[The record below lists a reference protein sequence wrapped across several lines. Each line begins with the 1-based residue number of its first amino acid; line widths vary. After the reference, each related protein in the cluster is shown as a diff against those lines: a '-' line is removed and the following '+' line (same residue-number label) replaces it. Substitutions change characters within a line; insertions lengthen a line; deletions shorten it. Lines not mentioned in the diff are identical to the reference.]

1 MMERTRLTPMMHQY
15 LEIKERH
22 QDAILF
28 FRLGDFYEMFFE
40 DAEKASKVLDIALTS
55 RNRSDGA
62 PVPLCGVPHHAAT
75 PYIGKLLSAG
85 FKVAVC
91 EQTEDPKLAKGV
103 VRREVIKVISPGT
116 LTEGEGLDAGVNN
129 YLVAVTAS
137 RDEYGLAFTDITTGE
152 FRFTQMEGYAALAN
166 ELGRI
171 QPRELLVPET
181 GSDAHR
187 RVREDYAAVH
197 CTAGP
202 DEWFGAA
209 AVRRLEGAGL
219 HGGPSDEWP
228 LGVRAAAALRAYLE
242 DRSPGAVPVLTVLEA
257 YRAAHFLMLDEHAQ
271 ANLELLQSFDGSR
284 RGSLLGVLEP
294 ACTAMGA
301 RELRK
306 WILYPLLDERGI
318 RRRQDA
324 VEELVED
331 PDRRRRLR
339 DALRGVQDLERLA
352 GRVAARTAGPRD
364 LAAVKDILRALERVR
379 DPLQGC
385 ASALSAD
392 LRDELRSVPEVVD
405 LVQRAL
411 VDEPPAAARSGG
423 YVRPGFDS
431 ELDSLTAIR
440 GNAKGWISDLQHQE
454 RQRTGI
460 QSLKVRYNKVFGYYI
475 EVTKANLAHVPDDYI
490 RKQTLTNGERFIT
503 PELKDYEARVL
514 GSDEEILKIEARI
527 FQELLERI
535 ATHYTALKQTSL
547 ALARLDTLGVLAE
560 TAVSRHFVR
569 PRVDSSLRLSVRAA
583 RHPVV
588 EAVLGRGGFVPNDCE
603 MDAEATQI
611 KLLTGPNMAGK
622 STYMRQVALVVILAQ
637 MGSFVPA
644 DQAHVGLVDRL
655 FTRFGATDALASGE
669 STFMVEMKET
679 ARILRL
685 ATPRS
690 LILLDEVGRGTST
703 FDGISIAWSLAEFL
717 HESPHR
723 PRTLFATHYHE
734 LTGLARTRERVKNFN
749 FAVKEWEGE
758 VIFLRT
764 LKEGPASRS
773 YGIQVAGLAG
783 LPGSLIARAKEILK
797 NLEGEELNAWG
808 QPRLAGAEHAT
819 EGAQLSL
826 YEPRDRDGRLRE
838 KLREIDV
845 NGLTPLEA
853 LNLLE
858 GLVTEARRE
867 G

>member
-1 MMERTRLTPMMHQY
+1 MERTRLTPMMHQY
-15 LEIKERH
+15 LEIKDRH
-22 QDAILF
+22 KDAILF

-40 DAEKASKVLDIALTS
+40 DAEKAAKVLDIALTS

-91 EQTEDPKLAKGV
+91 EQTEDPKLARGV

-116 LTEGEGLDAGVNN
+116 LTEGEGLDAEVNN
-129 YLVAVTAS
+129 FLVAVTGA
-137 RDEYGLAFTDITTGE
+137 RDEYGLSLTDVTTGE
-152 FRFTQMEGYAALAN
+152 FRFTQMRGYAALTN

-171 QPRELLVPET
+171 QPRELLIPDSHS
-181 GSDAHR
+181 GSLGNL
-187 RVREDYAAVH
+187 REDYAGVH
-197 CTAGP
+197 CTPGP
-202 DEWFGAA
+202 DAWFSNA
-209 AVRRLEGAGL
+209 AVRKLDGAGIYQ
-219 HGGPSDEWP
+219 GPQDEWP
-228 LGVRAAAALRAYLE
+228 LGVRAAGAILAYLE
-242 DRSPGAVPVLTVLEA
+242 DRSPGAVQTLTTLEP
-257 YRAAHFLMLDEHAQ
+257 YRASRYLMLDENTQ
-271 ANLELLQSFDGSR
+271 ANLELLRSFDGGR

-294 ACTAMGA
+294 ARTAMGA

-306 WILYPLLDERGI
+306 WILYPLLDEQRI

-324 VEELVED
+324 VEEMVND
-331 PDRRRRLR
+331 PEARRRLR
-339 DALRGVQDLERLA
+339 QALHGVQDLERLS
-352 GRVAARTAGPRD
+352 GRVASRSAAPRD
-364 LAAVKDILRALERVR
+364 LTAIKDTLRALDVVR
-379 DPLQGC
+379 GELEGC
-385 ASALSAD
+385 GSD
-392 LRDELRSVPEVVD
+392 LLVRLRSELHSAPEVVE
-405 LVQRAL
+405 LVEQAL
-411 VDEPPAAARSGG
+411 VDEPPATLRAGG
-423 YVRPGFDS
+423 FVRAGYDDEIDALS
-431 ELDSLTAIR
+431 AIR
-440 GNAKGWISDLQHQE
+440 GNAKGWISELQHKE

-460 QSLKVRYNKVFGYYI
+460 GSLKVRYNKVFGYYI
-475 EVTKANLAHVPDDYI
+475 EVTKAYIAHVPDNYI
-490 RKQTLTNGERFIT
+490 RKQTLANGERYIT

-514 GSDEEILKIEARI
+514 GSDEEILKLENRI
-527 FQELLERI
+527 FAQLLDRI
-535 ATHYTALKQTSL
+535 AAHYATLRRSSL
-547 ALARLDTLGVLAE
+547 ALGRLDALLALAE
-560 TAVSRHFVR
+560 TAESRHFVR
-569 PRVDSSLRLSVRAA
+569 PQVDSSLALAMRAA

-603 MDAEATQI
+603 LDSETTQI

-644 DQAHVGLVDRL
+644 DAAHVGLVDRL
-655 FTRFGATDALASGE
+655 FTRFGATDALAAGE

-749 FAVKEWEGE
+749 FAVREWQGE

-783 LPGSLIARAKEILK
+783 LPRSLIGRAKEILK

-808 QPRLAGAEHAT
+808 QPRLAGAEAAS
-819 EGAQLSL
+819 EGAQLML
-826 YEPRDRDGRLRE
+826 YESRPDRLRE
-838 KLREIDV
+838 RLQAIDTSV
-845 NGLTPLEA
+845 LTPLEA
-853 LNLLE
+853 LNVLD
-858 GLVTEARRE
+858 GLVAEAR
-867 G
+867 GGG

>member
-1 MMERTRLTPMMHQY
+1 MERTRLTPMMHQY
-15 LEIKERH
+15 LEIKDRH
-22 QDAILF
+22 RDAILF

-40 DAEKASKVLDIALTS
+40 DAEKAAKVLDIALTS

-116 LTEGEGLDAGVNN
+116 LTEGEGLDADLNN
-129 YLVAVTAS
+129 FLVSVIAV
-137 RDEYGLAFTDITTGE
+137 RDEYGLSFTDVTTGE
-152 FRFTQMEGYAALAN
+152 FRFTEIKGYAALTN

-171 QPRELLVPET
+171 QPRELLIPEAQT
-181 GSDAHR
+181 GALKDLL
-187 RVREDYAAVH
+187 EDYAGVH
-197 CTAGP
+197 CTPGP
-202 DEWFGAA
+202 DPWFSGAA
-209 AVRRLEGAGL
+209 VQKLNHAGIYQSP
-219 HGGPSDEWP
+219 HDEWP
-228 LGVRAAAALRAYLE
+228 LGVRAAGAILAYLE
-242 DRSPGAVPVLTVLEA
+242 DRSPGAAQVLTSLEP
-257 YRAAHFLMLDEHAQ
+257 YRASRFLMLDENTQ
-271 ANLELLQSFDGSR
+271 ANLELLRSFDGGK
-284 RGSLLGVLEP
+284 RGSLLGILEP
-294 ACTAMGA
+294 TRTAMGA

-306 WILYPLLDERGI
+306 WILYPLLDEQEI
-318 RRRQDA
+318 RRRQET
-324 VEELVED
+324 VEELVDD
-331 PDRRRRLR
+331 PEVRRKLR
-339 DALRGVQDLERLA
+339 DGLHDVQDLERLS
-352 GRVAARTAGPRD
+352 GRVASRSATPRD
-364 LAAVKDILRALERVR
+364 LAAVKHTLLVLEVVR
-379 DPLQGC
+379 GELQPC
-385 ASALSAD
+385 RSD
-392 LRDELRSVPEVVD
+392 LLAELRSGLNPVPEVVE
-405 LVQRAL
+405 LVERAV
-411 VDEPPAAARSGG
+411 VDEPPATVRGG
-423 YVRPGFDS
+423 GFVRAGFDA
-431 ELDSLTAIR
+431 ELDALASIR
-440 GNAKGWISDLQHQE
+440 GNAKGWISELQHKE

-460 QSLKVRYNKVFGYYI
+460 NSLKVRYNKVFGYYI
-475 EVTKANLAHVPDDYI
+475 EVTNANLPNVPENYI
-490 RKQTLTNGERFIT
+490 RKQTLANGERFIT

-527 FQELLERI
+527 FAELLDRV
-535 ATHYTALKQTSL
+535 AAHYQSMKESSL
-547 ALARLDTLGVLAE
+547 ALAKLDTLLALAE
-560 TAVSRHFVR
+560 TAESRHFVR
-569 PRVDSSLRLSVRAA
+569 PRVDSGLTLAVTAG

-603 MDAEATQI
+603 MDSETTQI

-644 DQAHVGLVDRL
+644 DAARVGLVDRL
-655 FTRFGATDALASGE
+655 FTRFGATDALAAGE

-749 FAVKEWEGE
+749 FAVKEWQGE

-773 YGIQVAGLAG
+773 YGIQVASLAG
-783 LPGSLIARAKEILK
+783 LPRSLIER
-797 NLEGEELNAWG
+797 
-808 QPRLAGAEHAT
+808 
-819 EGAQLSL
+819 
-826 YEPRDRDGRLRE
+826 
-838 KLREIDV
+838 
-845 NGLTPLEA
+845 
-853 LNLLE
+853 
-858 GLVTEARRE
+858 ARRF
-867 G
+867 

>member
-1 MMERTRLTPMMHQY
+1 MERTRLTPMMHQY
-15 LEIKERH
+15 LEIKDRH
-22 QDAILF
+22 RDAILF

-55 RNRSDGA
+55 RGHSNGA

-116 LTEGEGLDAGVNN
+116 LTEGEGLDAEVNN
-129 YLVAVTAS
+129 FLAAVTAA
-137 RDEYGLAFTDITTGE
+137 RDEYGLAFTDVTTGE
-152 FRFTQMEGYAALAN
+152 FRFTQMTGYAALTG

-171 QPRELLVPET
+171 QPRELLIPET
-181 GSDAHR
+181 HSGALGSL
-187 RVREDYAAVH
+187 REDYAGVH
-197 CTAGP
+197 CTPGP
-202 DEWFGAA
+202 DTWFSGAA
-209 AVRRLEGAGL
+209 VQKLDAAGL
-219 HGGPSDEWP
+219 YQGPQDQWP
-228 LGVRAAAALRAYLE
+228 LGVRAAAAILAYLE
-242 DRSPGAVPVLTVLEA
+242 DRSPGAVQVLTGLEP
-257 YRAAHFLMLDEHAQ
+257 YRASRFLMLDESTQ
-271 ANLELLQSFDGSR
+271 ANLELLRNFDGSR

-294 ACTAMGA
+294 PRTAMGA

-306 WILYPLLDERGI
+306 WILYPLLDEHEI

-324 VEELVED
+324 VEELLDD
-331 PDRRRRLR
+331 PEARRGLR
-339 DALRGVQDLERLA
+339 EALRGVQDLERLS
-352 GRVAARTAGPRD
+352 GRIASRSASARD
-364 LAAVKDILRALERVR
+364 LTAIKDTLRALDGVRERLERCRSELLAEVR
-379 DPLQGC
+379 SGLH
-385 ASALSAD
+385 A
-392 LRDELRSVPEVVD
+392 VPEVVE
-405 LVQRAL
+405 LVERAV
-411 VDEPPAAARSGG
+411 VDSPPATVRGG
-423 YVRPGFDS
+423 GFVRAGFDE
-431 ELDSLTAIR
+431 ELDALSAIR
-440 GNAKGWISDLQHQE
+440 SNAKGWISELQQKE

-460 QSLKVRYNKVFGYYI
+460 NSLKVRYNKVFGYYI
-475 EVTKANLAHVPDDYI
+475 EVTRANLANVPEDYL

-527 FQELLERI
+527 FAELLDRI
-535 ATHYTALKQTSL
+535 AVHHPAIKQSSL
-547 ALARLDTLGVLAE
+547 ALARLDTLLALAE
-560 TAVSRHFVR
+560 TAETHRFVR
-569 PRVDSSLRLSVRAA
+569 PRVDSSLTLSMRAA

-603 MDAEATQI
+603 MDSETTQI

-637 MGSFVPA
+637 MGGFVPA
-644 DQAHVGLVDRL
+644 DAAHVGLVDRL

-749 FAVKEWEGE
+749 FAVKEWQGE

-783 LPGSLIARAKEILK
+783 LPGSLIERAREILG

-808 QPRLAGAEHAT
+808 QPRLAGAETAS
-819 EGAQLSL
+819 EGVQLEL
-826 YEPRDRDGRLRE
+826 YEPRPDGLRE
-838 KLREIDV
+838 KLRDIDTS
-845 NGLTPLEA
+845 GLTPLEA
-853 LNLLE
+853 LNVLD
-858 GLVTEARRE
+858 GLVTEARR
-867 G
+867 GPG